1 MHSIEGFFNQPDGS
15 LFVTLNHNSPHDV
28 ATALEI
34 AKSAKNQGLAV
45 SIINLST
52 LTSRGRT
59 QAFEMILRNQVWS
72 SPISPINKAS
82 GICMKLDIGFLDIP
96 RNFSSKTRQLAH
108 DLAADLPESLSDLE
122 KWLVFDNHLGPSL
135 ASHLVTL
142 VSLDEN
148 LNPRLFR
155 KDLEK
160 QIQAYLH
167 IKEYFIELLHGTKN
181 PIISVFNGRLP
192 AMAAVVSAGRATNSK
207 ILWHEIGRTRDYFF
221 LEDFSPHER
230 IEMQKAMA
238 QFAEDL
244 PQSTLHELTNE
255 FIAGRRVDLALNKFL
270 AFQKTKSG
278 NFVTGAA
285 KMALIL
291 TSSPDETVGIGKS
304 WSGVEWPNQYVAL
317 NKAIIKLQELG
328 FYVVV
333 RLHPNIASKS
343 WREYFRA
350 VRSFR
355 HISENVYL
363 PTDYV
368 NTYDLI
374 DQSAVVVV
382 WRSTTGLEANAIGK
396 PTFCMGLSRYDSSAD
411 VKTLHSEDELAE
423 CTFSEYEVDRSKA
436 IAGILW
442 SKFAARRPTT
452 TQYKDFISGCNDY
465 LAFEARRLRLLHFL
479 LPFNLLGK
487 IMEGP
492 RVPIKILFSLVG
504 HQRAAIIIRGLH
516 RFGALGPTKLI
527 DRADRTKN

>member
-1 MHSIEGFFNQPDGS
+1 MHTLEGFFGQQDES

-34 AKSAKNQGLAV
+34 AKSAKNRGLAV
-45 SIINLST
+45 SIIDLSG
-52 LTSRGRT
+52 LTGRGRT
-59 QAFEMILRNQVWS
+59 QPFEMILRKRVWN
-72 SPISPINKAS
+72 SPISPINKLS
-82 GICMKLDIGFLDIP
+82 GICMELDIGFLDIP
-96 RNFSSKTRQLAH
+96 KNFSDKTRQLAQK
-108 DLAADLPESLSDLE
+108 LVGNLPESLNELE
-122 KWLVFDNHLGPSL
+122 KSFVIDSNLGPSL

-148 LNPRLFR
+148 LNPRFFR

-167 IKEYFIELLHGTKN
+167 IKEFVIELLDGVRK
-181 PIISVFNGRLP
+181 PVISVFNGRLP
-192 AMAAVVSAGRATNSK
+192 AMAAVVSAGRATNSR

-221 LEDFSPHER
+221 LESFSPHNR

-244 PQSTLHELTNE
+244 PQSTLNELTNE
-255 FIAGRRVDLALNKFL
+255 FISGRRVDLALNKFL
-270 AFQKTKSG
+270 AFQNTESG
-278 NFVTGAA
+278 DFVKGAA

-317 NKAIIKLQELG
+317 SEAISKLQELG
-328 FYVVV
+328 FQVVV

-350 VRSFR
+350 VHSFR
-355 HISENVYL
+355 HISEDVYL

-374 DQSAVVVV
+374 DQSSVVVV

-411 VKTLHSEDELAE
+411 VRTLHSEHELSE
-423 CTFSEYEVDRSKA
+423 CTFSEYKVDRSRA

-452 TQYKDFISGCNDY
+452 TEYKDFISGCDDY
-465 LAFEARRLRLLHFL
+465 LAFEARRLRMLYFL
-479 LPFNLLGK
+479 LPFNLPGK

-492 RVPIKILFSLVG
+492 RVPIKMLFSIVG
-504 HQRAAIIIRGLH
+504 QQKAAKIIRGLH

-527 DRADRTKN
+527 YRADWRKN